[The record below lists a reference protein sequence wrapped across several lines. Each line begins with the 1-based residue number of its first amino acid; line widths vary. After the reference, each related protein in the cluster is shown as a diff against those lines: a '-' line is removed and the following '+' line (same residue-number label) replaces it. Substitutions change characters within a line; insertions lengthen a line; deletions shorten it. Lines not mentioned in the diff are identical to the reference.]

1 MRFFKICFLFL
12 CAGWSVAA
20 AAEPVPGKAAPAFTG
35 TDSKGQKISL
45 SDFRGKRVVLEW
57 TNKDCPYVRKHYS
70 SGNMQRLQ
78 RALTED
84 GAVWLSVI
92 SSAPG
97 KQGFLTP
104 EEADDVAA
112 REGSY
117 ADHIILDP
125 DGVIGRAYGAST
137 TPHMFIID
145 TDGTLRYMGA
155 IDDRPST
162 RQASLNGATN
172 YVMKAW
178 TAVKAGQPVNPT
190 STKPYGCSVKY
201 GRQ

>member
-1 MRFFKICFLFL
+1 MRSVKIIAVLL
-12 CAGWSVAA
+12 CIAWPAA
-20 AAEPVPGKAAPAFTG
+20 VIASPVPGKPAPAFSG
-35 TDSKGQKISL
+35 MDSKGQKVSL
-45 SDFRGKRVVLEW
+45 SDFRGKRVILEW

-84 GAVWLSVI
+84 GAVWISVI

-97 KQGFLTP
+97 KQGYLSP
-104 EEADDVAA
+104 EEAEEVAA

-125 DGVIGRAYGAST
+125 DGIIGRAYGART
-137 TPHMFIID
+137 TPHMFLID

-162 RQASLNGATN
+162 RKASLDGATN
-172 YVMKAW
+172 YVMSAW
-178 TAVKAGQPVNPT
+178 SALKDGKPVSPA

-201 GRQ
+201 